1 MQKAL
6 KGTHIR
12 DLGEIMEL
20 NEMFLEVIENQNG
33 YWTDFTIAQLKDLFI
48 LEAPIYKLVL
58 ENLFVDQDSR
68 YKPKRKYD
76 ISDFLYYFWAV
87 LREYLR
93 EKAERTRIV
102 DFKGDRVAELAEI
115 KARMLKEINK
125 KLPKWARSYDAL

>member
-1 MQKAL
+1 
-6 KGTHIR
+6 
-12 DLGEIMEL
+12 
-20 NEMFLEVIENQNG
+20 MFLDVIENQNG

-87 LREYLR
+87 LSEQLR